1 MTHRDRVRA
10 KANLRTAKNISDY
23 LAEHEVPAGLPVD
36 RRVGDC
42 TSMSV
47 FSVYVQ
53 TTPEASRNIS
63 KC

>member
-1 MTHRDRVRA
+1 MTD
-10 KANLRTAKNISDY
+10 D
-23 LAEHEVPAGLPVD
+23 LAEQEVPAGLPLD

-53 TTPEASRNIS
+53 TTPDNSRNIS